1 MIRNRA
7 VPTSRIGGR
16 NIGRRTV
23 LRGGGALAAAGAL
36 SACGVPSAF
45 VPEDERTGVDKS
57 ESDKRVR
64 FSNWALYIDVDED
77 DAEKHPTL
85 DEFTEA
91 TGIDV
96 KYTEEIND
104 NDEFFG
110 KIHPA
115 IQAGK
120 EPGRDLIVISDWM
133 CTRFVGLGWVQK
145 LDKANLPNVQANLAE
160 TLRSPGYDPQRD
172 HTVPW
177 ASGITGIAY
186 NKKLVGREIKNVA
199 DLWAKDLAGRVT
211 LFSGFM
217 EAVTLLMIGEG
228 SDVTKFTEK
237 DVDKVMERV
246 QKLVDKKHIRSFTGN
261 DYTSGLASGDVLAC
275 MAYSGDV
282 LQLQLDNPDIE
293 FVVPEEGAELW
304 SENLMVPNR
313 ASHKANAE
321 ALMNFYYDP
330 QIAAELAASVQYICP
345 VPAARE
351 ILAKNED
358 KDIAE
363 LAENELM
370 FPSAETQARL
380 HTMREVGVDESRGWE
395 KTWGGIIGL

>member
-7 VPTSRIGGR
+7 AVPFSRIGRGLD
-16 NIGRRTV
+16 RRTL
-23 LRGGGALAAAGAL
+23 LRGGGALAAAGTLA
-36 SACGVPSAF
+36 ACGVPSAY
-45 VPEDERTGVDKS
+45 VPEHKRTGVDKS
-57 ESDKRVR
+57 EQEKRVR
-64 FSNWALYIDVDED
+64 FSNWALYIDVDDED
-77 DAEKHPTL
+77 ENAHPTL
-85 DEFTEA
+85 DAFTEE
-91 TGIDV
+91 TGISV

-120 EPGRDLIVISDWM
+120 EPGRDLVVISDWM
-133 CTRFVGLGWVQK
+133 CTRFVGLGWVQD
-145 LDKANLPNVQANLAE
+145 LDKANLPNVQANLAPS
-160 TLRSPGYDPQRD
+160 LRDPGYDPGRR

-186 NKKLVGREIKNVA
+186 NKKALGREIHHVE

-228 SDVTKFTEK
+228 ADVTSFTEK
-237 DVDKVMERV
+237 DVDAVMERV
-246 QKLVDKKHIRSFTGN
+246 QKLVDRKHIRSFTGN
-261 DYTSGLASGDVLAC
+261 DYTSGLASGDVVAC

-304 SENLMVPNR
+304 SENLMVPNK
-313 ASHKANAE
+313 AAHKANAE
-321 ALMNFYYDP
+321 ALMDWYYRP
-330 QIAAELAASVQYICP
+330 EVAAELAAYVQYICP

-351 ILAKNED
+351 IIAANED
-358 KDIAE
+358 EEIAV
-363 LAENELM
+363 LADNELM
-370 FPSAETQARL
+370 FPSEETQARL

-395 KTWGGIIGL
+395 KAWGGIIGL

>member
-1 MIRNRA
+1 MIRDRA
-7 VPTSRIGGR
+7 LPALRIGGR
-16 NIGRRTV
+16 SVDRRAF
-23 LRGGGALAAAGAL
+23 LRGGGALAAAGTLA
-36 SACGVPSAF
+36 ACGVPSAY
-45 VPEDERTGVDKS
+45 VAEDKRTGTDKS
-57 ESDKRVR
+57 ATEKRVR

-77 DAEKHPTL
+77 NAEKHPTL
-85 DEFTEA
+85 DRFTDQ
-91 TGIDV
+91 TGISV

-186 NKKLVGREIKNVA
+186 NKKLVGRELRHVN

-211 LFSGFM
+211 LFAGFM

-228 SDVTKFTEK
+228 ADVTTFTEK
-237 DVDKVMERV
+237 DVDTVMSRV
-246 QKLVDKKHIRSFTGN
+246 QKLVDQKHIRSFTGN

-304 SENLMVPNR
+304 SENLMIPNK

-330 QIAAELAASVQYICP
+330 EIAAELAASVQYICP

-358 KDIAE
+358 KEIAE

-370 FPSAETQARL
+370 FPSDETQARL

>member
-7 VPTSRIGGR
+7 AVPRPRIGGLD
-16 NIGRRTV
+16 RRTL
-23 LRGGGALAAAGAL
+23 LRGGGALAAAGTLA
-36 SACGVPSAF
+36 ACGVPSAY
-45 VPEDERTGVDKS
+45 VPESERTGADKS
-57 ESDKRVR
+57 EQDKRVR
-64 FSNWALYIDVDED
+64 FSNWALYIDADEID
-77 DAEKHPTL
+77 EESHPTL
-85 DEFTEA
+85 DAFTEE
-91 TGIDV
+91 TGIEV
-96 KYTEEIND
+96 RYTEEIND

-133 CTRFVGLGWVQK
+133 CTRFVGLGWVQT
-145 LDKANLPNVQANLAE
+145 LDQANLPNVRANLAPS
-160 TLRSPGYDPQRD
+160 LRSPGYDPERK

-186 NKKLVGREIKNVA
+186 NRKELGREIRHVS

-211 LFSGFM
+211 LLSGFM
-217 EAVTLLMIGEG
+217 EASALLMLGEG
-228 SDVTKFTEK
+228 VDITEFGAA
-237 DVDKVMERV
+237 DVDKVFDRV
-246 QKLVDKKHIRSFTGN
+246 QKLVDRKHIRSFTGN
-261 DYTSGLASGDVLAC
+261 DYTSGLASGDVVAC

-304 SENLMVPNR
+304 SENLMIPNK
-313 ASHKANAE
+313 AQYKANAE
-321 ALMNFYYDP
+321 ALMDWYYQP
-330 QIAAELAASVQYICP
+330 EIAAELAAYVQYICP

-351 ILAKNED
+351 ILAGNED
-358 KDIAE
+358 PEIAG
-363 LAENELM
+363 LAQSELM
-370 FPSAETQARL
+370 FPSAETEARL